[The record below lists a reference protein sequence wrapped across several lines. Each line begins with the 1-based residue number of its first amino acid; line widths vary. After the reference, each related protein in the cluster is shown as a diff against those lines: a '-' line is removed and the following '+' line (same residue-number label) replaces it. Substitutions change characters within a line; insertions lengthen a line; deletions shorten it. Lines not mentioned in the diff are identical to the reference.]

1 MRNNNQ
7 KCEELIKR
15 WKYLKE
21 KLPKAINPGEISKT
35 SSNITAKELK
45 EYGEVIENIRDNCI
59 NLLSPPDRYEIYER
73 TERSKKN
80 ETEENTPI

>member
-1 MRNNNQ
+1 MENNNQ

-15 WKYLKE
+15 WKHLKE
-21 KLPKAINPGEISKT
+21 KFPKIQSIEPGEEIKST
-35 SSNITAKELK
+35 GDITIEEIK
-45 EYGEVIENIRDNCI
+45 EYREVIENIRDNCI

-80 ETEENTPI
+80 ETQ